1 MIDSVINKIRL
12 TLCQVGS
19 NIWFCLSSIT
29 ISELFD
35 FIESAGLEFVALT
48 APKMISILTIDD
60 PVNFGQLDE
69 SLKNSL
75 RMMSQQEQ
83 MTVADLVDGTVNG
96 HEFYARKKIF

>member
-1 MIDSVINKIRL
+1 M
-12 TLCQVGS
+12 
-19 NIWFCLSSIT
+19 
-29 ISELFD
+29 FD
-35 FIESAGLEFVALT
+35 FIESSGLEFVALT

-75 RMMSQQEQ
+75 RMLSQQEQ
-83 MTVADLVDGTVNG
+83 MTVADLVDGTVNR

>member
-1 MIDSVINKIRL
+1 
-12 TLCQVGS
+12 
-19 NIWFCLSSIT
+19 
-29 ISELFD
+29 
-35 FIESAGLEFVALT
+35 
-48 APKMISILTIDD
+48 MISILTIDD

-83 MTVADLVDGTVNG
+83 MTVADLVDGTVNR

>member
-1 MIDSVINKIRL
+1 M
-12 TLCQVGS
+12 
-19 NIWFCLSSIT
+19 T

-60 PVNFGQLDE
+60 PVNFGLLDE

-75 RMMSQQEQ
+75 KMLSQQEQ
-83 MTVADLVDGTVNG
+83 MTVADLVDGTVPI
-96 HEFYARKKIF
+96 HEFYAKKKKSLSE